1 MWNDPD
7 KEEEEVVIEMST
19 LSSVAASPSQQGF
32 MLMLVTTLKTWT
44 GLGSRGL
51 GWTTW
56 TGLGPCGLGWD
67 HVDWAGTTWTRLGSR
82 GLGWDHM
89 DWAGTTWTGLG
100 PHGLG
105 WDHVDW
111 AGTTWTGLGSRG
123 LGWDHVDWAGTM
135 WTGLS
140 WSMTGLEAA
149 GLCFPGSVQCSVEIS
164 DPPLTMLRSATCF
177 LSHLPTPS
185 ALARPRTSYLPGL
198 HFRKLRVFARRPN
211 DESHAEVEVK
221 DDASVAALQNAI
233 IVNLKLDMS
242 PNCVRLLREVEGG
255 VPVLLDSCKK
265 LADQGVFEGS
275 KVVVEVTTPQVTS
288 ALFALEIR
296 LRMPKGRE
304 ATKIIKHFTSAPDFR
319 WFLVGR
325 TLYHMRTA
333 KGGDKYITI
342 VTDLDE
348 AVSVSTT
355 AGDFLMLDDPTTL
368 LRDDVSKLKC
378 FSMNVAGGFEELSN
392 KAIAINKDLLKA
404 YGGFLEPLND
414 GRGVTFYDDVGNAY
428 VQCDGLVKNTEVV
441 LLNEAKM
448 HFHEEDVKELRNVTA
463 MKLNTIK
470 AYPHLFSSDPEDI
483 IEQLKGLKIVLIAS
497 GSSFTKKAEEDCE
510 KAGIHRIRQDGSGFS
525 CTLASLTLAS

>member
-1 MWNDPD
+1 M
-7 KEEEEVVIEMST
+7 
-19 LSSVAASPSQQGF
+19 
-32 MLMLVTTLKTWT
+32 
-44 GLGSRGL
+44 SRGL
-51 GWTTW
+51 TVYRH
-56 TGLGPCGLGWD
+56 D
-67 HVDWAGTTWTRLGSR
+67 DRSIEHYEHQVVSSR
-82 GLGWDHM
+82 IVCKLL
-89 DWAGTTWTGLG
+89 T
-100 PHGLG
+100 
-105 WDHVDW
+105 
-111 AGTTWTGLGSRG
+111 
-123 LGWDHVDWAGTM
+123 
-135 WTGLS
+135 
-140 WSMTGLEAA
+140 LEAA

-164 DPPLTMLRSATCF
+164 DPPLTMLRNATCF

-185 ALARPRTSYLPGL
+185 ALARPRTYYLPGL

-275 KVVVEVTTPQVTS
+275 KVVVEVTTPQVTT
-288 ALFALEIR
+288 LEIR

-414 GRGVTFYDDVGNAY
+414 GRGVTFYDDVENAY